1 MNDNAVCFFDTS
13 ALIKYYHDE
22 LGRQKVVDLVDN
34 PNNRIFISRLGLIEW
49 HSAFFRLMRMNAFT
63 HDEFQTIRTRF
74 LSDIRQR
81 KFLIQPFE
89 RTHQN
94 QAIRLLARYASTESL
109 RTLDALQL
117 AIALHVNSHTPLDY
131 FVCADSPF
139 CQTAALAGL
148 SVLNPELNEAPLE

>member
-1 MNDNAVCFFDTS
+1 
-13 ALIKYYHDE
+13 
-22 LGRQKVVDLVDN
+22 
-34 PNNRIFISRLGLIEW
+34 
-49 HSAFFRLMRMNAFT
+49 MNAFT

-81 KFLIQPFE
+81 KFLILPFE

-94 QAIRLLARYASTESL
+94 QAVRLLSRYAFTESL

-139 CQTAALAGL
+139 CHIATLAGL
-148 SVLNPELNEAPLE
+148 SVLNPELSEAPLE